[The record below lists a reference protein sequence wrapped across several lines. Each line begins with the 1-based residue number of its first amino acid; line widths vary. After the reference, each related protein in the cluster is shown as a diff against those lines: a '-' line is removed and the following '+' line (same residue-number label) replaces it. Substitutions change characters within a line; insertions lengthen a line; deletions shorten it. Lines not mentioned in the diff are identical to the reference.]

1 MAPILAE
8 SRNAL
13 SAPCRKNCPAACSW
27 TIKEKDESTAAM
39 QQCRSVLQGLLLA
52 GEQNM
57 SSSPSTREPLSPQ
70 VLRDSLLSTIDLLT
84 RRRAAEIGDAVIDDY
99 VALNWL
105 EWNGGALRLTVV
117 GQNIR
122 QQLLANLERP

>member
-8 SRNAL
+8 SRSSL

-27 TIKEKDESTAAM
+27 TSKEKDESTAAM

-70 VLRDSLLSTIDLLT
+70 VLRDSLLSTIDLLN

-105 EWNGGALRLTVV
+105 EWNGGAL
-117 GQNIR
+117 
-122 QQLLANLERP
+122 

>member
-8 SRNAL
+8 SHGA
-13 SAPCRKNCPAACSW
+13 SAAACRKNCAAGRPSTVNEKKMTPAMRCSRAVRCYNRPW
-27 TIKEKDESTAAM
+27 
-39 QQCRSVLQGLLLA
+39 LL
-52 GEQNM
+52 ENSM
-57 SSSPSTREPLSPQ
+57 SLSPSTRAPLPSQ
-70 VLRDSLLSTIDLLT
+70 VLRDSLLSTIDLLD

-105 EWNGGALRLTVV
+105 EWNGGALRLTVI

>member
-1 MAPILAE
+1 
-8 SRNAL
+8 
-13 SAPCRKNCPAACSW
+13 
-27 TIKEKDESTAAM
+27 M

-70 VLRDSLLSTIDLLT
+70 VLRDSLLSTIDLLN

>member
-1 MAPILAE
+1 M
-8 SRNAL
+8 SL
-13 SAPCRKNCPAACSW
+13 S
-27 TIKEKDESTAAM
+27 T
-39 QQCRSVLQGLLLA
+39 
-52 GEQNM
+52 
-57 SSSPSTREPLSPQ
+57 STRAPLRSQ
-70 VLRDSLLSTIDLLT
+70 ALRDSLLSTIDLLT

-105 EWNGGALRLTVV
+105 EWNGGALRLTVI